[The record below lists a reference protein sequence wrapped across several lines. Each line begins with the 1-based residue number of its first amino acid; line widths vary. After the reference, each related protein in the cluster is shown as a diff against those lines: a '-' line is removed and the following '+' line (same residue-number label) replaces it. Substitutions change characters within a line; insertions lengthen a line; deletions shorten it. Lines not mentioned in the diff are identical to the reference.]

1 MPNNNDI
8 TEREI
13 RGITFKNLMWIMGGI
28 FTLLVTVLLTYG
40 SIDKTISTNSA
51 SLKNMSDKINE
62 LKESS
67 DKNDKR
73 QWDEINEHD
82 KRLNDH
88 DSRLYIIE
96 DKLKINIR

>member
-8 TEREI
+8 TEKEI

-62 LKESS
+62 LKESA

-73 QWDEINEHD
+73 QWDEINEHY

-96 DKLKINIR
+96 DKLKIHRR